1 MLDKIRAWI
10 GSVIS
15 KMLYIGDARQML
27 HTDVAISAEM
37 QEAIDLWAQMF
48 TDRAGWISNNTQSL
62 GLAASIAGEIA
73 RLVTVEM
80 SSEITGSARAD
91 FLQEQYNAVL
101 RRLRVQVEIAA
112 AGGGL
117 VFKPYVDDGRIV
129 VDYVPAWRFLPTAF
143 NSSGEVTGGIF
154 AEHVT
159 RGRTYYTRLEYHRR
173 TDEGYTISNYA
184 YRSGSDAALGT
195 VCPLG
200 EVDEWSD
207 LEPEITIKYADGTA
221 PEKMLFSY
229 FRLPFA
235 NNIDMDSP
243 LGVSIFAR
251 AAWLIKDADEQYSR
265 ILWEYEGSELAIDA
279 SQGAVKTNVPGG
291 VQLPRR
297 KQRLFRQL
305 DIDPGAGADLY
316 KVFSPAIRDSSL
328 FTGLDKI
335 LKRIEFNCYLSYG
348 TLSDP
353 QSVEKTAEEIRSSKQ
368 RSYSAVRDIQETL
381 EKALDDLIWA
391 MDLYAS
397 LYKLA
402 PTGKYKTAY
411 TWGDGVLEDVNAE
424 FARRKQLVDGGY
436 LKPAKLLAWYF
447 GVSEED
453 AADYV
458 PDAPNLD
465 YGA

>member
-1 MLDKIRAWI
+1 MLDRIRAWI
-10 GSVIS
+10 GSVINR
-15 KMLYIGDARQML
+15 MLYIGDAKQLL

-48 TDRAGWISNNTQSL
+48 LDRAGWISDNTQSL

-80 SSEITGSARAD
+80 SSEITGSARAE
-91 FLQEQYNAVL
+91 FLQEQYSAVL
-101 RRLRVQVEIAA
+101 RKLRVQVEIAA

-143 NSSGEVTGGIF
+143 NGSGDVTGGIF

-159 RGRTYYTRLEYHRR
+159 HGRTYYTRLEYHRR
-173 TDEGYTISNYA
+173 TDEGYIISNYA

-195 VCPLG
+195 ACSLG

-207 LEPEITIKYADGTA
+207 LEPEITIKYKDGTV
-221 PEKMLFSY
+221 PERMLFSY

-235 NNIDMDSP
+235 NNIDADSP

-279 SQGAVKTNVPGG
+279 SQGAVKTNAPGG

-328 FTGLDKI
+328 FAGLDKI

-368 RSYSAVRDIQETL
+368 RSYSAVRDIQEAL
-381 EKALDDLIWA
+381 ERALDDLIWA
-391 MDLYAS
+391 MDLYVS

-402 PTGKYKTAY
+402 PAGTYKTVY
-411 TWGDGVLEDVNAE
+411 TWGDGVLENVGEE

-436 LKPAKLLAWYF
+436 LRPEKLLAWYF

-453 AADYV
+453 AAKYV
-458 PDAPNLD
+458 PDASALD
-465 YGA
+465 YGG